1 MPDYQIT
8 WEIDPKGNGNGEL
21 CKVAKWVVGLVFYSG
36 CVPKGDPK
44 KYVAKCRLPGIKSLL
59 GYYET
64 VDSAKEM
71 MEKAVHHWFRA
82 IFDTK
87 KST

>member
-1 MPDYQIT
+1 MTDYEIT
-8 WEIDPKGNGNGEL
+8 WEIDPKENGEL
-21 CKVAKWVVGLVFYSG
+21 CKVAKWVVGSVFYSG
-36 CVPKGDPK
+36 CIPRDDPK
-44 KYVAKCRLPGIKSLL
+44 KYAAKCRLPGIKSLL

-64 VDSAKEM
+64 IDSAKVMVEM
-71 MEKAVHHWFRA
+71 AVHHWFRA